1 VRQSNGYII
10 FYATLLAVVCAGMLV
25 GANLL
30 LRDRQTANVELE
42 QKKNI
47 LATVI
52 DLDDNSNIEELY
64 NQKVK
69 EYVVNYKGEIQP
81 GVSPKQVV
89 IASEYR
95 KPVEERLLPVYEF
108 RNEQDTSKVDYAV
121 FPVFGAGLWDAIW
134 GFIALESDMN
144 TVKGVKFEHKGETP
158 GLGARIVEDEV
169 QNRFRGKEVYEG
181 SEIVAVRMMKGEGN
195 DWSGN
200 KHRVDG
206 LSGATLTANGVNNML
221 KEYLVAYEAYMQK
234 NKAK

>member
-1 VRQSNGYII
+1 MRQSNGYII